1 MIFIANKTYEV
12 VVDHKNGWKPDAF
25 KERFSEVLERY
36 DYIVGDWGYNQLRMR
51 GFFKDNHP
59 KATKES
65 MIATFQDYLN
75 EYCNF
80 GCAYFI
86 IEKVPSKHQ
95 PIEQLQPSNDDNE
108 HEEAEILDTAV
119 QEQQQEVQQAQDEL
133 SAAPQ
138 QQHNRHQR
146 PHHHQR
152 KQHQSSKRQNQ
163 NHSPAKT

>member
-51 GFFKDNHP
+51 GFFKDSHP

-95 PIEQLQPSNDDNE
+95 SNQQPTDDVETEEREVGVAAGLEQ
-108 HEEAEILDTAV
+108 HEVLA
-119 QEQQQEVQQAQDEL
+119 QEQQEDALPSQSPTPRQQRQ
-133 SAAPQ
+133 
-138 QQHNRHQR
+138 
-146 PHHHQR
+146 HHQR
-152 KQHQSSKRQNQ
+152 KSYSNKHQNHQNHQSNNPKPS
-163 NHSPAKT
+163 

>member
-1 MIFIANKTYEV
+1 MIFIANKSYEV
-12 VVDHKNGWKPDAF
+12 VLDHKNGWKPDAF

-36 DYIVGDWGYNQLRMR
+36 DYIAGDWGYNQLRMR

-65 MIATFQDYLN
+65 TIATFEDYLN

-95 PIEQLQPSNDDNE
+95 PLQEPSDDVEPEEQE
-108 HEEAEILDTAV
+108 HEELVESSLQKQLEDLQPPQ
-119 QEQQQEVQQAQDEL
+119 QEQMNPL
-133 SAAPQ
+133 PPNN
-138 QQHNRHQR
+138 NRHQR
-146 PHHHQR
+146 QNHHQR
-152 KQHQSSKRQNQ
+152 KQYHSNRQGN
-163 NHSPAKT
+163 PKT

>member
-1 MIFIANKTYEV
+1 MIFIANKSYEV

-95 PIEQLQPSNDDNE
+95 PAQLPSEDVEPEEQELVDSSLQEQLEDMQLHQEQMIPQPSN
-108 HEEAEILDTAV
+108 
-119 QEQQQEVQQAQDEL
+119 
-133 SAAPQ
+133 
-138 QQHNRHQR
+138 NRHQR
-146 PHHHQR
+146 QNHHQR
-152 KQHQSSKRQNQ
+152 KQYHSNRQGN
-163 NHSPAKT
+163 PKT

>member
-1 MIFIANKTYEV
+1 MIFIANKAYEV

-25 KERFSEVLERY
+25 KERYSEVLERY

-65 MIATFQDYLN
+65 TIATFQDYYN

-95 PIEQLQPSNDDNE
+95 PIHQPSNGIEPEDQELAEASLEEQPEELQLHQE
-108 HEEAEILDTAV
+108 HIPPP
-119 QEQQQEVQQAQDEL
+119 
-133 SAAPQ
+133 SN
-138 QQHNRHQR
+138 NRHQR
-146 PHHHQR
+146 QNHHHK
-152 KQHQSSKRQNQ
+152 KQY
-163 NHSPAKT
+163 HSNKQGNPKA

>member
-1 MIFIANKTYEV
+1 MIVIANKSYEV

-65 MIATFQDYLN
+65 TIATFEDYLN

-95 PIEQLQPSNDDNE
+95 PLPQPSEDVE
-108 HEEAEILDTAV
+108 PEEQEVADLSL
-119 QEQQQEVQQAQDEL
+119 QEQIEELQTQEQMM
-133 SAAPQ
+133 PQ
-138 QQHNRHQR
+138 PPSKNRHQR
-146 PHHHQR
+146 QNNHQR
-152 KQHQSSKRQNQ
+152 KQYNPNKQGN
-163 NHSPAKT
+163 PKTQA

>member
-51 GFFKDNHP
+51 GFFKDSHP

-95 PIEQLQPSNDDNE
+95 PNQQPTDDVESEEREIGVAAGLEQSEVLAQD
-108 HEEAEILDTAV
+108 
-119 QEQQQEVQQAQDEL
+119 QQEDSLPPQAPAPRQQRQ
-133 SAAPQ
+133 
-138 QQHNRHQR
+138 
-146 PHHHQR
+146 HHQR
-152 KQHQSSKRQNQ
+152 KSYSNKHQNHQS
-163 NHSPAKT
+163 NHPKPS